1 MILTEY
7 TYKPTDY
14 EIKLIILYAVKSL
27 KVGASYTMLDYV
39 ISSSANVNYFELEQY
54 IDSLLLSGNLSEI
67 EADGDKIFSITDVGE
82 ETLGFFSNKI
92 PGSIMAR
99 LDEKISSV
107 NGKEAI
113 GNSVSAD
120 FFPVSENEYAVKF
133 SVEEGGTP
141 LLEFEMYAGS
151 KERAKNICRYL
162 KANAADFYAKINKI
176 IDEGLSK

>member
-67 EADGDKIFSITDVGE
+67 EADGDKYFPLPM
-82 ETLGFFSNKI
+82 LGRK
-92 PGSIMAR
+92 PW
-99 LDEKISSV
+99 
-107 NGKEAI
+107 
-113 GNSVSAD
+113 D
-120 FFPVSENEYAVKF
+120 FFPTKFPAVLWQDWTKKF
-133 SVEEGGTP
+133 H
-141 LLEFEMYAGS
+141 
-151 KERAKNICRYL
+151 R
-162 KANAADFYAKINKI
+162 
-176 IDEGLSK
+176 

>member
-1 MILTEY
+1 MTLTEY

-14 EIKLIILYAVKSL
+14 EINLLVILYAVKSL

-67 EADGDKIFSITDVGE
+67 EADGENTFSITDVGE

-99 LDEKISSV
+99 LDEKNFIGKRQRG
-107 NGKEAI
+107 NGQQRV
-113 GNSVSAD
+113 GGL
-120 FFPVSENEYAVKF
+120 FPGQRK
-133 SVEEGGTP
+133 
-141 LLEFEMYAGS
+141 
-151 KERAKNICRYL
+151 
-162 KANAADFYAKINKI
+162 
-176 IDEGLSK
+176 